1 MNDRPALRVL
11 HLEDDPADAA
21 LVAETLRSEGIACD
35 IVNVDKRDAFEAA
48 LEQGGLDLILAD
60 YHLPSFDGVT
70 AHSMAAVRRPQVP
83 FIFVSGTLGEDIA
96 VEQLKN
102 GAVEYVL
109 KQRLSRLPSSVR
121 RAIREAEDAAERA
134 RAEEEVRR
142 LNAELEQR
150 VVERTAQLMDAKRL
164 VEAREIELRDA
175 KSLLE
180 DLLAASPSIVFRIDP
195 ENFTITYASP
205 NVGWLLGY
213 DVSEIIGVRNF
224 WRRLFHASDLDRA
237 VDHLHDALSACA
249 VHVEH
254 EYRLCGK
261 DGRYRWFFSLM
272 RIEYDERSRPI
283 TILWYCSDI
292 SDRRAA
298 QQALLETEERTRA
311 ILRTANDAFI
321 GMDGNGCI
329 VEWNERAE
337 TMFGWPRE
345 EAMGRM
351 LSETIIP
358 SRYREAHRNGMLG
371 YEGSGKSSVVN
382 QRLELSALRRDGAEF
397 PVELT
402 IWVSGG
408 SMGRTFNAFI
418 RDITERKRADTAIRQ
433 AKDDAERANHAKS
446 EFLSRMSHDLRTPLN
461 AVLGFA
467 QILAGEPLSAE
478 QHDSVRQILSGGRH
492 LLDLINEVLDIAR
505 IESGRLGLSP
515 EAVGLRDVLTQ
526 AVELIAPL
534 ASHRQVSVV
543 VAGDA
548 LRDGRAVV
556 ADRQRL
562 SQVLLNLLS
571 NAVKYNRAGG
581 RVTVSVDEP
590 TANTIRIKVTD
601 TGPGISSDK
610 LRMLFTPFERL
621 GAESTGVEGTGLGL
635 ALSRSL
641 AEAMNGSLG
650 VDTESGRGST
660 FWVEL
665 AATVDPGSMMIDRQ
679 PAAAAVSPPP
689 AREATV
695 LYIEDN
701 LSNVRLMG
709 RVLNRRPGVTL
720 VHAERGG
727 LGLEMARARRPDA
740 IFLDLNLPDMGGDD
754 VLREIRSD
762 DGLRSIPVIVL
773 TADATNGRTELL
785 RELGANHHLTKP
797 FEIDKVLAALDSV
810 LVATTEAEGP

>member
-1 MNDRPALRVL
+1 MIDRPLRVL
-11 HLEDDPADAA
+11 HLEDDPADAT
-21 LVAETLRSEGIACD
+21 LVAETLRSEGIPCD
-35 IVNVDKRDAFEAA
+35 IVTVDKRAAFEAA
-48 LEQGGLDLILAD
+48 LEQGGIDLILAD

-70 AHSMAAVRRPQVP
+70 AHAMAAARRPQVP

-96 VEQLKN
+96 VERLKN
-102 GAVEYVL
+102 GAVDYVL

-121 RAIREAEDAAERA
+121 RAIREADDAAERA
-134 RAEEEVRR
+134 RAEAEVRR
-142 LNAELEQR
+142 LNEDLEQR

-164 VEAREIELRDA
+164 VEERESELRDA

-195 ENFTITYASP
+195 ENFTITYASQ

-272 RIEYDERSRPI
+272 RIEYDERSRPV

-321 GMDGNGCI
+321 GMDANGCI
-329 VEWNERAE
+329 VDWNERAE
-337 TMFGWPRE
+337 IMFGWPRE
-345 EAMGRM
+345 EAMGRI

-358 SRYREAHRNGMLG
+358 PKYREAHRNGMMR
-371 YEGSGKSSVVN
+371 YEHSDKSSVVN
-382 QRLELSALRRDGAEF
+382 QRVELTALRRDGAEF

-402 IWVSGG
+402 IWASG

-418 RDITERKRADTAIRQ
+418 RDITERKRADAAIRQ
-433 AKDDAERANHAKS
+433 AKEDAERANHAKS

-478 QHDSVRQILSGGRH
+478 QQDSVRQILSGGRH

-515 EAVGLRDVLTQ
+515 EAVGLRDVVTQ

-534 ASHRQVSVV
+534 ASHRRVRVV
-543 VAGDA
+543 VEEGA
-548 LRDGRAVV
+548 LRDGRAVM

-571 NAVKYNRAGG
+571 NAVKYNRPNG
-581 RVTVSVDEP
+581 RVTVSVTEP
-590 TANTIRIKVTD
+590 TPKTIRIGVTD
-601 TGPGISSDK
+601 TGPGISPDK

-665 AATVDPGSMMIDRQ
+665 ASTVDPVAILDRH
-679 PAAAAVSPPP
+679 AADAPVSPTP
-689 AREATV
+689 ARAATV

-701 LSNVRLMG
+701 LSNVRLMS
-709 RVLNRRPGVTL
+709 RVLNRRPAITL

-727 LGLEMARARRPDA
+727 LGLAMARERRPDA
-740 IFLDLNLPDMGGDD
+740 IFLDLHLPDMSGDD

-762 DGLRSIPVIVL
+762 AGLRSIPVIVL
-773 TADATNGRTELL
+773 TADATNGRSQLL
-785 RELGANHHLTKP
+785 RELGATRHLTKP

-810 LVATTEAEGP
+810 LMVTADAEGR

>member
-1 MNDRPALRVL
+1 MNDRPSLRIL

-21 LVAETLRSEGIACD
+21 LVAETLRSEGIPCQ
-35 IVNVDKRDAFEAA
+35 IVNVDKRDAFDAA
-48 LEQGGLDLILAD
+48 LEQGGIDLILAD

-70 AHSMAAVRRPQVP
+70 AHAMAAARRPLVP

-96 VEQLKN
+96 VERLKN
-102 GAVEYVL
+102 GAVDYVL

-121 RAIREAEDAAERA
+121 RAIREAEDATKRA

-150 VVERTAQLMDAKRL
+150 VVERTAQLMEAKRL
-164 VEAREIELRDA
+164 VEDRESELRDA

-237 VDHLHDALSACA
+237 VEHLHDALSACA

-254 EYRLCGK
+254 EYRLRGK

-321 GMDGNGCI
+321 GMDTNGCI

-337 TMFGWPRE
+337 AMFGWPRE
-345 EAMGRM
+345 EAMGRI

-358 SRYREAHRNGMLG
+358 TTYREAHRNGMSR
-371 YEGSGKSSVVN
+371 YEGSNKSSVVN
-382 QRLELSALRRDGAEF
+382 QRIELQALRRDGTEF

-408 SMGRTFNAFI
+408 ATGRTFNAFV
-418 RDITERKRADTAIRQ
+418 RDITERKRADAAIRQ
-433 AKDDAERANHAKS
+433 AKEDAERANLAKS
-446 EFLSRMSHDLRTPLN
+446 EFLSRMSHDLRTPMN

-467 QILAGEPLSAE
+467 QILAGEALSAE
-478 QHDSVRQILSGGRH
+478 QHDSVRQIMSGGRH

-534 ASHRQVSVV
+534 ASHRHVSVV
-543 VAGDA
+543 VEDGA
-548 LRDGRAVV
+548 LREGRAVV

-571 NAVKYNRAGG
+571 NAVKYNCTNG
-581 RVTVSVDEP
+581 RVIVSVEEP
-590 TANTIRIKVTD
+590 TSKTIRVRVTD
-601 TGPGISSDK
+601 TGPGISPDK
-610 LRMLFTPFERL
+610 LQMLFTPFERL

-650 VDTESGRGST
+650 VETETGRGST

-665 AATVDPGSMMIDRQ
+665 ASTVDPGATIDRQ
-679 PAAAAVSPPP
+679 PAGTAASPTP
-689 AREATV
+689 ARAATV

-701 LSNVRLMG
+701 ISNVRLMG

-727 LGLEMARARRPDA
+727 LGLAMARARRPDA
-740 IFLDLNLPDMGGDD
+740 IFLDLHLPDMGGDD

-762 DGLRSIPVIVL
+762 AGLRAIPVIVL
-773 TADATNGRTELL
+773 TADATNGRAERL
-785 RELGANHHLTKP
+785 RALGANHHLTKP
-797 FEIDKVLAALDSV
+797 FEIDKVLTALDSV
-810 LVATTEAEGP
+810 LMAAADTEGP